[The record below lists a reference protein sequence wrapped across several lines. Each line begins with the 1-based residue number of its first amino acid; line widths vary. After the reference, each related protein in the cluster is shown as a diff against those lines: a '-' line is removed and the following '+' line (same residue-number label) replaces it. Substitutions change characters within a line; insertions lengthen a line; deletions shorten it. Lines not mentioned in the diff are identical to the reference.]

1 MTGKSVSYQVLH
13 DFTLVEGEEALDMFK
28 FSAMNLPDLTEEL
41 SLKYQVLS
49 DTTAMIGVV
58 IQEECVPTKDNDCE
72 LEELETI
79 QFGRGVVKTEEPEV

>member
-1 MTGKSVSYQVLH
+1 MH

-58 IQEECVPTKDNDCE
+58 IQEECVST
-72 LEELETI
+72 
-79 QFGRGVVKTEEPEV
+79 